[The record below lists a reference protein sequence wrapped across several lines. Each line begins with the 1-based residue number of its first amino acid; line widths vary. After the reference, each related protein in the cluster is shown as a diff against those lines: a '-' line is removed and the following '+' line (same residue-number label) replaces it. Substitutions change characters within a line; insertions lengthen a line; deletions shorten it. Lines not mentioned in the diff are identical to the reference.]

1 MRLEDMKDTFPK
13 MPEDIKNMIEKE
25 VAMQIKS
32 RQEESMDTENAR
44 QSGTPEDK
52 ENAKVIKYRKKKKD
66 AARRMLVA
74 SMVVA
79 LALATTVCAGVV
91 YQMHNEKV
99 GKYGVKTKIEG
110 QQTAETENRKVENHG
125 AETDYVELTASYLP
139 DGMVQT
145 EEGKYSFE
153 DNYME
158 GGISMVVY
166 RLPQNEKV
174 DDLLSTDVAESE
186 ELEVEGRP
194 AVYLEKVSSAAKNLY
209 VIYAEHGYML
219 EMFAFPDVTKEE
231 MIHIAEGLTV
241 VPTEKTEGDCV
252 MQLCDWNQT
261 EEAEEKGEP
270 VDSDSDREFSFDKT
284 KMENTHAI
292 GESINMEHAGID
304 NMPGL
309 TATVASVELSDNS
322 SILADGMLDAD
333 AMKAFDADGN
343 LLPMKLEYIKSGDG
357 INTTDEVV
365 KTETLPQK
373 IVYATVKYENNGT
386 ETLHDIMYNGGI
398 AFLEEKGSQ
407 MQFADYFLLSDEEKA
422 STGCDY
428 REPEQVG
435 FSQEVYLSDVTGGE
449 RNNNYINELKPG
461 ESVTV
466 HFAFKIP
473 EEKLGEMYLTL
484 SNTGGVY
491 SYDETSLAVG
501 YVDIR
506 QK

>member
-1 MRLEDMKDTFPK
+1 MRLEDRKDTFPK
-13 MPEDIKNMIEKE
+13 MPEEIKKMIEKE
-25 VAMQIKS
+25 VAVQIKS
-32 RQEESMDTENAR
+32 RQEESMNPEHTR
-44 QSGTPEDK
+44 QSGKME
-52 ENAKVIKYRKKKKD
+52 ENAKIIKYRRKKKD
-66 AARRMLVA
+66 IVRRILVA
-74 SMVVA
+74 SMVTA
-79 LALATTVCAGVV
+79 LALATTVGAGVV

-110 QQTAETENRKVENHG
+110 QQTAETENLEAK
-125 AETDYVELTASYLP
+125 TDYVELTTSYLP

-186 ELEVEGRP
+186 ELEVGGRP
-194 AVYLEKVSSAAKNLY
+194 AVYLEKVSSAAKKLY

-219 EMFAFPDVTKEE
+219 EMFAFPDVTKDE
-231 MIHIAEGLTV
+231 MIRIAEGLTV
-241 VPTEKTEGDCV
+241 APTEKTEGNCV

-309 TATVASVELSDNS
+309 TATVTSVELSDNS

-343 LLPMKLEYIKSGDG
+343 LLPMKLEYKKSGDG

-386 ETLHDIMYNGGI
+386 EILHDIMYNGGI

-422 STGCDY
+422 SIGCDY
-428 REPEQVG
+428 RELERIG

>member
-1 MRLEDMKDTFPK
+1 MRLEDIKDTFPK
-13 MPEDIKNMIEKE
+13 MPEDIKNMIENE
-25 VAMQIKS
+25 VAVQIKS
-32 RQEESMDTENAR
+32 RQEESMDPENTR
-44 QSGTPEDK
+44 QSEKTE
-52 ENAKVIKYRKKKKD
+52 ENAKIIKYRKKRKD
-66 AARRMLVA
+66 TVRRMLVA
-74 SMVVA
+74 SMAAA
-79 LALATTVCAGVV
+79 LALATTVGAGVV

-110 QQTAETENRKVENHG
+110 QQTAETENLG
-125 AETDYVELTASYLP
+125 AKTDYVELTTSYLP

-186 ELEVEGRP
+186 ELEVGGRP
-194 AVYLEKVSSAAKNLY
+194 AVYLEKVSSAAKKLY

-219 EMFAFPDVTKEE
+219 EMFAFLDVTKDE
-231 MIHIAEGLTV
+231 MIRIAEGLTV
-241 VPTEKTEGDCV
+241 VSSEKTEGNCV

-270 VDSDSDREFSFDKT
+270 VDSDSDREISFDKT

-309 TATVASVELSDNS
+309 TATVTSVELSDNS

-373 IVYATVKYENNGT
+373 IVYAAVKYENNGT

-422 STGCDY
+422 SIGCDY
-428 REPEQVG
+428 RELERVG

-461 ESVTV
+461 ESVTI

>member
-25 VAMQIKS
+25 VAVQIKS
-32 RQEESMDTENAR
+32 RQEESMDPENTR
-44 QSGTPEDK
+44 QSEK
-52 ENAKVIKYRKKKKD
+52 MEENAKIIKYRKKRKD
-66 AARRMLVA
+66 TVRRMLVA
-74 SMVVA
+74 SMVAA
-79 LALATTVCAGVV
+79 LALATTVGAGVV

-110 QQTAETENRKVENHG
+110 QQTAETENLG
-125 AETDYVELTASYLP
+125 AKTDYVELTTSYLP

-145 EEGKYSFE
+145 EEEKYSFE

-186 ELEVEGRP
+186 ELEVGGRP
-194 AVYLEKVSSAAKNLY
+194 AVYLEKVSSAAKKLY

-219 EMFAFPDVTKEE
+219 EMFAFPDVTKDE
-231 MIHIAEGLTV
+231 MIRIAEGLTV
-241 VPTEKTEGDCV
+241 VPSEKTEGNCV

-270 VDSDSDREFSFDKT
+270 VDSDSDREISFDKT

-309 TATVASVELSDNS
+309 TATVTSVELSDNS

-357 INTTDEVV
+357 LNTTDEVV

-373 IVYATVKYENNGT
+373 IVYAAVKYENNGT

-422 STGCDY
+422 SIGCDY
-428 REPEQVG
+428 RELERVG
-435 FSQEVYLSDVTGGE
+435 FSQEVYLSDVAGGE

-461 ESVTV
+461 ESVTI

>member
-1 MRLEDMKDTFPK
+1 MRLEDIKDTFPK
-13 MPEDIKNMIEKE
+13 MPEDIKNMIENE
-25 VAMQIKS
+25 VAVQIKS
-32 RQEESMDTENAR
+32 RQEESMDPENTR
-44 QSGTPEDK
+44 QSEKTE
-52 ENAKVIKYRKKKKD
+52 ENAKIIKYRKKRKD
-66 AARRMLVA
+66 TVRRMLVA
-74 SMVVA
+74 SMAAA
-79 LALATTVCAGVV
+79 LALATTVGAGVV

-110 QQTAETENRKVENHG
+110 QQTAETENLG
-125 AETDYVELTASYLP
+125 AKTDYVELTTSYLP

-186 ELEVEGRP
+186 ELEVGGRP
-194 AVYLEKVSSAAKNLY
+194 AVYLEKVSSAAKKLY

-219 EMFAFPDVTKEE
+219 EMFAFPDVTKDE
-231 MIHIAEGLTV
+231 MIRIAEGLTV
-241 VPTEKTEGDCV
+241 VPSEKTEGNCV

-270 VDSDSDREFSFDKT
+270 VDSDSAREFSFDKT

-309 TATVASVELSDNS
+309 TATVTSVELSDNS

-365 KTETLPQK
+365 ETETLPQK

-422 STGCDY
+422 SIGCDY
-428 REPEQVG
+428 RELERVG

-461 ESVTV
+461 ESVTI

>member
-1 MRLEDMKDTFPK
+1 MRLEDIKDTFPK
-13 MPEDIKNMIEKE
+13 MPEDIKNMIENE
-25 VAMQIKS
+25 VAVQIKS
-32 RQEESMDTENAR
+32 RQEESMDPENTR
-44 QSGTPEDK
+44 QSEKTE
-52 ENAKVIKYRKKKKD
+52 ENAKIIKYRKKRKD
-66 AARRMLVA
+66 TVRRMLVA
-74 SMVVA
+74 SMAAA
-79 LALATTVCAGVV
+79 LALATTVGAGVV

-110 QQTAETENRKVENHG
+110 QQTAETENLG
-125 AETDYVELTASYLP
+125 AKTDYVELTTSYLP

-186 ELEVEGRP
+186 ELEVGGRP
-194 AVYLEKVSSAAKNLY
+194 AVYLEKVSSAAKKLY

-219 EMFAFPDVTKEE
+219 EMFAFPDVTKDE
-231 MIHIAEGLTV
+231 MIRIAEGLTV
-241 VPTEKTEGDCV
+241 VPSEKTEGNCV

-309 TATVASVELSDNS
+309 TATVTSVDLSDNS

-386 ETLHDIMYNGGI
+386 ETLYDIMYNGGI

-422 STGCDY
+422 SIGCDY
-428 REPEQVG
+428 RELERVG

-461 ESVTV
+461 ESVTI

>member
-1 MRLEDMKDTFPK
+1 MRLEDIKDTFPK
-13 MPEDIKNMIEKE
+13 MPEDIKNMIENE
-25 VAMQIKS
+25 VAVQIKS
-32 RQEESMDTENAR
+32 RQEESMDPENTR
-44 QSGTPEDK
+44 QSEKTE
-52 ENAKVIKYRKKKKD
+52 ENAKIIKYRKKRKD
-66 AARRMLVA
+66 TVRRMLVA
-74 SMVVA
+74 SMAAA
-79 LALATTVCAGVV
+79 LALATTVGAGVV

-110 QQTAETENRKVENHG
+110 QQTAETENLG
-125 AETDYVELTASYLP
+125 AKTDYVELTTSYLP

-186 ELEVEGRP
+186 ELEVGGRP
-194 AVYLEKVSSAAKNLY
+194 AVYLEKVSSAAKKLY

-219 EMFAFPDVTKEE
+219 EMFAFLDVTKDE
-231 MIHIAEGLTV
+231 MIRIAEGLTV
-241 VPTEKTEGDCV
+241 VPSEKTEGNCV

-309 TATVASVELSDNS
+309 TATVTSVELSDNS

-422 STGCDY
+422 SIGCDY
-428 REPEQVG
+428 RELERVG

-461 ESVTV
+461 ESVTI

>member
-1 MRLEDMKDTFPK
+1 MRLEDRKDTFPK
-13 MPEDIKNMIEKE
+13 MPEEIKKMIEKE
-25 VAMQIKS
+25 VAVQIKS
-32 RQEESMDTENAR
+32 RQEESMNPEHTR
-44 QSGTPEDK
+44 QSGKME
-52 ENAKVIKYRKKKKD
+52 ENAKIIKYRRKKKD
-66 AARRMLVA
+66 IVRRMLVA
-74 SMVVA
+74 SMAAA
-79 LALATTVCAGVV
+79 LALATTVGAGVV

-110 QQTAETENRKVENHG
+110 QQTAETENLG
-125 AETDYVELTASYLP
+125 AKTDYVELTTSYLP

-186 ELEVEGRP
+186 ELEVGGRP
-194 AVYLEKVSSAAKNLY
+194 AVYLEKVSSAAKKLY

-219 EMFAFPDVTKEE
+219 EMFAFPDVTKDE
-231 MIHIAEGLTV
+231 MIRIAEGLTV
-241 VPTEKTEGDCV
+241 VPSEKTEGNCV

-309 TATVASVELSDNS
+309 TATVTSVELSDNS

-343 LLPMKLEYIKSGDG
+343 LLPMKLAYIKSGDG

-373 IVYATVKYENNGT
+373 IVYVAVKYENNGT

-422 STGCDY
+422 SIGCDY
-428 REPEQVG
+428 RELERVG

-461 ESVTV
+461 ESVTI

>member
-25 VAMQIKS
+25 VAVQIKS
-32 RQEESMDTENAR
+32 RQEESMDPENTR
-44 QSGTPEDK
+44 QSEK
-52 ENAKVIKYRKKKKD
+52 MEENAKIIKYRKKRKD
-66 AARRMLVA
+66 TVRRMLVA
-74 SMVVA
+74 SMVAA
-79 LALATTVCAGVV
+79 LALATTVGAGVV

-110 QQTAETENRKVENHG
+110 QQTAETENLG
-125 AETDYVELTASYLP
+125 AKTDYVELTTSYLP

-186 ELEVEGRP
+186 ELEVGGRP
-194 AVYLEKVSSAAKNLY
+194 AVYLEKVSSAAKKLY

-219 EMFAFPDVTKEE
+219 EMFAFPDVTKDE
-231 MIHIAEGLTV
+231 MIRIAEGLTV
-241 VPTEKTEGDCV
+241 APTEKTEGNCV

-309 TATVASVELSDNS
+309 TATVTSVELSDNS

-343 LLPMKLEYIKSGDG
+343 LLPMKLEYKKSGDG

-422 STGCDY
+422 SIGCDY
-428 REPEQVG
+428 RELERIG

>member
-1 MRLEDMKDTFPK
+1 MRLEDRKDTFPK
-13 MPEDIKNMIEKE
+13 MPEDIKKMIEKE
-25 VAMQIKS
+25 VAVQIKS
-32 RQEESMDTENAR
+32 RQEESMNPEHTR
-44 QSGTPEDK
+44 QSGKME
-52 ENAKVIKYRKKKKD
+52 ENAKIIKYRRKKKD
-66 AARRMLVA
+66 IVRRILVA
-74 SMVVA
+74 SMVTA
-79 LALATTVCAGVV
+79 LALATTVGAGVV

-110 QQTAETENRKVENHG
+110 QQTAETENLEAK
-125 AETDYVELTASYLP
+125 TDYVELTTSYLP

-186 ELEVEGRP
+186 ELEVGGRP
-194 AVYLEKVSSAAKNLY
+194 AVYLEKVSSAAKKLY

-219 EMFAFPDVTKEE
+219 EMFAFPDVTKDE
-231 MIHIAEGLTV
+231 MIRIAEGLTV
-241 VPTEKTEGDCV
+241 APTEKTEGNCV

-309 TATVASVELSDNS
+309 TATVTSVELSDNS

-343 LLPMKLEYIKSGDG
+343 LLPMKLEYKKSGDG

-422 STGCDY
+422 SIGCDY
-428 REPEQVG
+428 RELERIG

>member
-1 MRLEDMKDTFPK
+1 
-13 MPEDIKNMIEKE
+13 
-25 VAMQIKS
+25 
-32 RQEESMDTENAR
+32 
-44 QSGTPEDK
+44 
-52 ENAKVIKYRKKKKD
+52 
-66 AARRMLVA
+66 MLIA
-74 SMVVA
+74 SMAAA

-110 QQTAETENRKVENHG
+110 QQTAETENRKVGNHG
-125 AETDYVELTASYLP
+125 AETDYVELKASYLP

-186 ELEVEGRP
+186 ELEVGGRP

-209 VIYAEHGYML
+209 VIYAEHDYML
-219 EMFAFPDVTKEE
+219 EMFAFPDVTKDE
-231 MIHIAEGLTV
+231 MIRIAEGLTV
-241 VPTEKTEGDCV
+241 VPTEKTDGDCV

-309 TATVASVELSDNS
+309 TATDTSVELSDNS

-386 ETLHDIMYNGGI
+386 GTLHDIMYNGGI

-407 MQFADYFLLSDEEKA
+407 MQFADYFLLPDEEKA
-422 STGCDY
+422 SIGCDY
-428 REPEQVG
+428 RVPEQVG

-473 EEKLGEMYLTL
+473 EEKLGEMYLT
-484 SNTGGVY
+484 
-491 SYDETSLAVG
+491 
-501 YVDIR
+501 
-506 QK
+506 

>member
-1 MRLEDMKDTFPK
+1 MRLEDRKDTFPK
-13 MPEDIKNMIEKE
+13 MPEEIKKMIEKE
-25 VAMQIKS
+25 VAVQIKS
-32 RQEESMDTENAR
+32 RQEESMDPEHTR
-44 QSGTPEDK
+44 QSGKME
-52 ENAKVIKYRKKKKD
+52 ENAKIIKYRRKKKD
-66 AARRMLVA
+66 IVRRILVA
-74 SMVVA
+74 SMVTA
-79 LALATTVCAGVV
+79 LALATTVGAGVV

-110 QQTAETENRKVENHG
+110 QQTAETENLG
-125 AETDYVELTASYLP
+125 AKTDYVELTTSYLP

-186 ELEVEGRP
+186 ELEVGGRP
-194 AVYLEKVSSAAKNLY
+194 AVYLEKVSSAAKKLY

-219 EMFAFPDVTKEE
+219 EMFAFPDVTKDE
-231 MIHIAEGLTV
+231 MIRIAEGLTV
-241 VPTEKTEGDCV
+241 APTEKTEGNCV

-309 TATVASVELSDNS
+309 TATVTSVELSDNS

-343 LLPMKLEYIKSGDG
+343 LLPMKLEYKKSGDG

-422 STGCDY
+422 SIGCDY
-428 REPEQVG
+428 RELERIG

>member
-1 MRLEDMKDTFPK
+1 MRLEDIKDTFPK
-13 MPEDIKNMIEKE
+13 MPEDIKNMIENE
-25 VAMQIKS
+25 VAVQIKS
-32 RQEESMDTENAR
+32 RQEESMDPENTR
-44 QSGTPEDK
+44 QSEKTE
-52 ENAKVIKYRKKKKD
+52 ENAKIIKYRKKRKD
-66 AARRMLVA
+66 TVRRMLVA
-74 SMVVA
+74 SMAAA
-79 LALATTVCAGVV
+79 LALATTVGAGVV

-110 QQTAETENRKVENHG
+110 QQTAETENLG
-125 AETDYVELTASYLP
+125 AKTDYVELTTSYLP

-186 ELEVEGRP
+186 ELEVGGRP
-194 AVYLEKVSSAAKNLY
+194 AVYLEKVSSAAKKLY

-219 EMFAFPDVTKEE
+219 EMFAFPDVTKDE
-231 MIHIAEGLTV
+231 MIRIAEGLTV
-241 VPTEKTEGDCV
+241 VPSEKTEGNCV

-309 TATVASVELSDNS
+309 TATVTSVELSDNS

-365 KTETLPQK
+365 ETETLPQK

-422 STGCDY
+422 SIGCDY
-428 REPEQVG
+428 RELERVG

-461 ESVTV
+461 ESVTI

>member
-1 MRLEDMKDTFPK
+1 MRLEDRKDTFPK

-25 VAMQIKS
+25 VAVQIKS
-32 RQEESMDTENAR
+32 RQEESMNPENTR
-44 QSGTPEDK
+44 QSGKTE
-52 ENAKVIKYRKKKKD
+52 ENAKIIKYRKKKKD
-66 AARRMLVA
+66 TVRRMLVA
-74 SMVVA
+74 SMVAA
-79 LALATTVCAGVV
+79 LALATTVGAGVV

-110 QQTAETENRKVENHG
+110 QQTTETENLG
-125 AETDYVELTASYLP
+125 AKTDYVELTTSYLP

-166 RLPQNEKV
+166 RLPQNGKV

-186 ELEVEGRP
+186 ELEVGGRP
-194 AVYLEKVSSAAKNLY
+194 AVYLEKVSSAAKKLY

-219 EMFAFPDVTKEE
+219 EMFAFPDVTKDE
-231 MIHIAEGLTV
+231 MIRIAEGLSV
-241 VPTEKTEGDCV
+241 VPTEKTEGNGV

-270 VDSDSDREFSFDKT
+270 VDSDSDREFLFDKT

-309 TATVASVELSDNS
+309 TATVTSVELSDNS

-333 AMKAFDADGN
+333 ARKAFDADGN

-422 STGCDY
+422 SIGCDY
-428 REPEQVG
+428 RELERVG

-461 ESVTV
+461 ESVTI

>member
-1 MRLEDMKDTFPK
+1 MRLEDRKDTFPK
-13 MPEDIKNMIEKE
+13 MPEEIKKMIEKE
-25 VAMQIKS
+25 VAVQIKS
-32 RQEESMDTENAR
+32 RQEESMNPEHTR
-44 QSGTPEDK
+44 QSRKME
-52 ENAKVIKYRKKKKD
+52 ENAKIIKYRRKKKD
-66 AARRMLVA
+66 IVRRILVA
-74 SMVVA
+74 SMVTA
-79 LALATTVCAGVV
+79 LALATTVGAGVV

-110 QQTAETENRKVENHG
+110 QQTAETENLEAK
-125 AETDYVELTASYLP
+125 TDYVELTTSYLP

-186 ELEVEGRP
+186 ELEVGGRP
-194 AVYLEKVSSAAKNLY
+194 AVYLEKVSSAAKKLY

-219 EMFAFPDVTKEE
+219 EMFAFPDVTKDE
-231 MIHIAEGLTV
+231 MIRIAEGLTV
-241 VPTEKTEGDCV
+241 APTEKTEGNCV

-309 TATVASVELSDNS
+309 TATVTSVELSDNS

-343 LLPMKLEYIKSGDG
+343 LLPMKLEYKKSGDG

-422 STGCDY
+422 SIGCDY
-428 REPEQVG
+428 RELERIG

>member
-1 MRLEDMKDTFPK
+1 MRLEDRKDTFPK
-13 MPEDIKNMIEKE
+13 MPEEIKKMIEKE
-25 VAMQIKS
+25 VAVQIKS
-32 RQEESMDTENAR
+32 RQEESMNPEHTR
-44 QSGTPEDK
+44 QSGKME
-52 ENAKVIKYRKKKKD
+52 ENAKIIKYRRKKKD
-66 AARRMLVA
+66 IVRRILVA
-74 SMVVA
+74 SMVTA
-79 LALATTVCAGVV
+79 LALATTVGAGVV
-91 YQMHNEKV
+91 YQIHNEKV

-110 QQTAETENRKVENHG
+110 QQTAETENLEAK
-125 AETDYVELTASYLP
+125 TDYVELTTSYLP

-186 ELEVEGRP
+186 ELEVGGRP
-194 AVYLEKVSSAAKNLY
+194 AVYLEKVSSAAKKLY

-219 EMFAFPDVTKEE
+219 EMFAFPDVTKDE
-231 MIHIAEGLTV
+231 MIRIAEGLTV
-241 VPTEKTEGDCV
+241 APTEKTEGNCV

-309 TATVASVELSDNS
+309 TATVTSVELSDNS

-343 LLPMKLEYIKSGDG
+343 LLPMKLEYKKSGDG

-422 STGCDY
+422 SIGCDY
-428 REPEQVG
+428 RELERIG

>member
-1 MRLEDMKDTFPK
+1 MRLEDIKDTFPK
-13 MPEDIKNMIEKE
+13 MPEDIKNMIENE
-25 VAMQIKS
+25 VAVQIKS
-32 RQEESMDTENAR
+32 RQEESMDPENTR
-44 QSGTPEDK
+44 QSEKTE
-52 ENAKVIKYRKKKKD
+52 ENAKIIKYRKKRKD
-66 AARRMLVA
+66 TVRRMLVA
-74 SMVVA
+74 SMAAA
-79 LALATTVCAGVV
+79 LALATTVGAGVV

-110 QQTAETENRKVENHG
+110 QQTAETENLG
-125 AETDYVELTASYLP
+125 AKTDYVELTTSYLP

-166 RLPQNEKV
+166 CLPQNEKV

-186 ELEVEGRP
+186 ELEVGGRP
-194 AVYLEKVSSAAKNLY
+194 AVYLEKVSSAAKKLY

-219 EMFAFPDVTKEE
+219 EMFAFPDVTKDE
-231 MIHIAEGLTV
+231 MIRIAEGLTV
-241 VPTEKTEGDCV
+241 VPTEKTEGNCV

-309 TATVASVELSDNS
+309 TATVTSVELSDNS

-373 IVYATVKYENNGT
+373 IVYAAVKYENNGT

-422 STGCDY
+422 SIGCDY
-428 REPEQVG
+428 RELERVG

-461 ESVTV
+461 ESVTI

>member
-1 MRLEDMKDTFPK
+1 MRLEDIKDTFPK
-13 MPEDIKNMIEKE
+13 MPEDIKNMIENE
-25 VAMQIKS
+25 VAVQIKS
-32 RQEESMDTENAR
+32 RQEESMDPENTR
-44 QSGTPEDK
+44 QSEKTE
-52 ENAKVIKYRKKKKD
+52 ENAKIIKYRKKRKD
-66 AARRMLVA
+66 TVRRMLVA
-74 SMVVA
+74 SMAAA
-79 LALATTVCAGVV
+79 LALATTVGAGVV

-110 QQTAETENRKVENHG
+110 QQTAETENLG
-125 AETDYVELTASYLP
+125 AKTDYVELTTSYLP

-186 ELEVEGRP
+186 ELEVGGRP
-194 AVYLEKVSSAAKNLY
+194 AVYLEKVSSAAKKLY

-219 EMFAFPDVTKEE
+219 EMFAFPDVTKDE
-231 MIHIAEGLTV
+231 MIRIAEGLTV
-241 VPTEKTEGDCV
+241 VPSKKTEGNCV

-309 TATVASVELSDNS
+309 TATVTSVELSDNS

-365 KTETLPQK
+365 ETETLPQK

-422 STGCDY
+422 SIGCDY
-428 REPEQVG
+428 RELERVG

-461 ESVTV
+461 ESVTI

>member
-1 MRLEDMKDTFPK
+1 MRLEDRKDTFPK

-25 VAMQIKS
+25 VAVQIKS
-32 RQEESMDTENAR
+32 RQEESMNPENTR
-44 QSGTPEDK
+44 QSGKTE
-52 ENAKVIKYRKKKKD
+52 ENAKIIKYRKKKKD
-66 AARRMLVA
+66 TVRRMLVA
-74 SMVVA
+74 SMVAA
-79 LALATTVCAGVV
+79 LALATTVGAGVV

-110 QQTAETENRKVENHG
+110 QQTAETENLG
-125 AETDYVELTASYLP
+125 AKTDYVELTTSYLP

-186 ELEVEGRP
+186 ELEVGGRP
-194 AVYLEKVSSAAKNLY
+194 AVYLEKVSSAAKKLY

-219 EMFAFPDVTKEE
+219 EMFAFPDVTKDE
-231 MIHIAEGLTV
+231 MIRIAEGLSV
-241 VPTEKTEGDCV
+241 IPTEKTEGNCV

-309 TATVASVELSDNS
+309 TATVTSVELSDNS

-333 AMKAFDADGN
+333 ARKAFDADGN
-343 LLPMKLEYIKSGDG
+343 LLPMKLEYKKSGDG

-422 STGCDY
+422 SIGCDY
-428 REPEQVG
+428 RELERVG

-461 ESVTV
+461 ESVTI

>member
-25 VAMQIKS
+25 VAVQIKS
-32 RQEESMDTENAR
+32 RQEESMDPENTR
-44 QSGTPEDK
+44 QSEKTE
-52 ENAKVIKYRKKKKD
+52 ENTKIIKYRKKRKD
-66 AARRMLVA
+66 TVRRMLVA
-74 SMVVA
+74 SMAAA
-79 LALATTVCAGVV
+79 LALATTVGAGVV

-110 QQTAETENRKVENHG
+110 QQTAETENLG
-125 AETDYVELTASYLP
+125 AKTDYVELTASYLP

-186 ELEVEGRP
+186 ELEVGGRP
-194 AVYLEKVSSAAKNLY
+194 AVYLEKVSSAAKKLY
-209 VIYAEHGYML
+209 VIYAEHGYIL
-219 EMFAFPDVTKEE
+219 EMFAFPDVTKDE
-231 MIHIAEGLTV
+231 MIRIAEGFTV
-241 VPTEKTEGDCV
+241 VPTEKTEGNCV

-292 GESINMEHAGID
+292 GESIDMEHAGID

-309 TATVASVELSDNS
+309 TATVTSVELSDNS

-343 LLPMKLEYIKSGDG
+343 LLPMKLEYKKSGDG

-422 STGCDY
+422 SIDCDY
-428 REPEQVG
+428 RELERVG

-461 ESVTV
+461 ESVTI

>member
-1 MRLEDMKDTFPK
+1 MRLEDRKDTFPK
-13 MPEDIKNMIEKE
+13 MPEEIKKMIEKE
-25 VAMQIKS
+25 VAVQIKS
-32 RQEESMDTENAR
+32 RQEESMDPEHTR
-44 QSGTPEDK
+44 QSGKME
-52 ENAKVIKYRKKKKD
+52 ENAKIIKYRRKKKD
-66 AARRMLVA
+66 IVRRILVA
-74 SMVVA
+74 SMVTA
-79 LALATTVCAGVV
+79 LALATTVGAGVV

-110 QQTAETENRKVENHG
+110 QQTAETENLEAK
-125 AETDYVELTASYLP
+125 TDYVELTTSYLP

-186 ELEVEGRP
+186 ELEVGGRP
-194 AVYLEKVSSAAKNLY
+194 AVYLEKVSSAAKKLY

-219 EMFAFPDVTKEE
+219 EMFAFPDVTKDE
-231 MIHIAEGLTV
+231 MIRIAEGLTV
-241 VPTEKTEGDCV
+241 APTEKTEGNCV

-270 VDSDSDREFSFDKT
+270 VDSDSDREFSFDIT

-309 TATVASVELSDNS
+309 TATVTSVELSDNS

-373 IVYATVKYENNGT
+373 IIYATVKYENNGT

-407 MQFADYFLLSDEEKA
+407 MQFADYFRLSDEEKA
-422 STGCDY
+422 SMGCDY
-428 REPEQVG
+428 RELERVG

>member
-1 MRLEDMKDTFPK
+1 MRLEDIKDTFPK
-13 MPEDIKNMIEKE
+13 MPEDIKNMIENE
-25 VAMQIKS
+25 VAVQIKS
-32 RQEESMDTENAR
+32 RQEESMDPENTR
-44 QSGTPEDK
+44 QSEKTE
-52 ENAKVIKYRKKKKD
+52 ENAKIIKYRKKRKD
-66 AARRMLVA
+66 TVRRMLVA
-74 SMVVA
+74 SMAAA
-79 LALATTVCAGVV
+79 LALATTVGAGVV

-110 QQTAETENRKVENHG
+110 QQTAETENLG
-125 AETDYVELTASYLP
+125 AKTDYVELTTSYLP

-186 ELEVEGRP
+186 ELEVGGRP
-194 AVYLEKVSSAAKNLY
+194 AVYLEKVSSAAKKLY

-219 EMFAFPDVTKEE
+219 EMFAFLDVTKDE
-231 MIHIAEGLTV
+231 MIRIAEGLTV
-241 VPTEKTEGDCV
+241 VPSEKTEGNCV

-270 VDSDSDREFSFDKT
+270 VDSDSDREISFDKT

-309 TATVASVELSDNS
+309 TATVTSVELSDNS

-365 KTETLPQK
+365 ETETLPQK

-422 STGCDY
+422 SIGCDY
-428 REPEQVG
+428 RELERVG

-461 ESVTV
+461 ESVTI

>member
-1 MRLEDMKDTFPK
+1 M
-13 MPEDIKNMIEKE
+13 
-25 VAMQIKS
+25 
-32 RQEESMDTENAR
+32 
-44 QSGTPEDK
+44 
-52 ENAKVIKYRKKKKD
+52 
-66 AARRMLVA
+66 
-74 SMVVA
+74 
-79 LALATTVCAGVV
+79 
-91 YQMHNEKV
+91 
-99 GKYGVKTKIEG
+99 
-110 QQTAETENRKVENHG
+110 
-125 AETDYVELTASYLP
+125 
-139 DGMVQT
+139 
-145 EEGKYSFE
+145 
-153 DNYME
+153 
-158 GGISMVVY
+158 
-166 RLPQNEKV
+166 
-174 DDLLSTDVAESE
+174 
-186 ELEVEGRP
+186 
-194 AVYLEKVSSAAKNLY
+194 
-209 VIYAEHGYML
+209 IYAEHGYML
-219 EMFAFPDVTKEE
+219 EMFAFPDVTKDE
-231 MIHIAEGLTV
+231 MIRIAEGLTV
-241 VPTEKTEGDCV
+241 VPTEKTEGNCV

-309 TATVASVELSDNS
+309 TATVTSVELSDNS

-422 STGCDY
+422 SIDCDY
-428 REPEQVG
+428 RELERVG

-461 ESVTV
+461 ESVTI

>member
-25 VAMQIKS
+25 VAVQIKS
-32 RQEESMDTENAR
+32 RQEESMDPENTR
-44 QSGTPEDK
+44 QSEKTE
-52 ENAKVIKYRKKKKD
+52 ENTKIIKYRKKRKD
-66 AARRMLVA
+66 TVRRMLVA
-74 SMVVA
+74 SMAAA
-79 LALATTVCAGVV
+79 LALATTVGAGVV

-110 QQTAETENRKVENHG
+110 QQTAETENLG
-125 AETDYVELTASYLP
+125 AKTDYVELTTSYLP

-158 GGISMVVY
+158 GGISMAVY

-174 DDLLSTDVAESE
+174 DDLFSTDVAESE
-186 ELEVEGRP
+186 ELEVGGRP
-194 AVYLEKVSSAAKNLY
+194 AVYLEKVSSAAKKLY

-219 EMFAFPDVTKEE
+219 EMFAFPDVTKDE
-231 MIHIAEGLTV
+231 MIRIAEGLTV
-241 VPTEKTEGDCV
+241 VPTEKTEGNCV

-309 TATVASVELSDNS
+309 TATVTSVELSDNS

-422 STGCDY
+422 SIGCDY
-428 REPEQVG
+428 RELERVG

-491 SYDETSLAVG
+491 SYDETSLAAG

>member
-1 MRLEDMKDTFPK
+1 MRLEDIKDTFPK

-25 VAMQIKS
+25 VAVQIKS
-32 RQEESMDTENAR
+32 RQEESMDQENTR
-44 QSGTPEDK
+44 QSEKTE
-52 ENAKVIKYRKKKKD
+52 ENAKIIKYRKKRKD
-66 AARRMLVA
+66 TVRRMLVA
-74 SMVVA
+74 SMAAA
-79 LALATTVCAGVV
+79 LALATTVGAGVV

-110 QQTAETENRKVENHG
+110 QQTAETENLG
-125 AETDYVELTASYLP
+125 AKTDYVELTTSYLP

-186 ELEVEGRP
+186 ELEVGGRP
-194 AVYLEKVSSAAKNLY
+194 AVYLEKVSSAAKKLY

-219 EMFAFPDVTKEE
+219 EMFAFLDVTKDE
-231 MIHIAEGLTV
+231 MIRIAEGLTV
-241 VPTEKTEGDCV
+241 VPSEKTEGNCV

-270 VDSDSDREFSFDKT
+270 VDSDSDREISFDKT

-309 TATVASVELSDNS
+309 TATVTLVELSDNS

-373 IVYATVKYENNGT
+373 IVYAAVKYENNGT

-422 STGCDY
+422 SIGCDY
-428 REPEQVG
+428 RELERVG

-461 ESVTV
+461 ESVTI

>member
-1 MRLEDMKDTFPK
+1 MRLEDIKDTFPK
-13 MPEDIKNMIEKE
+13 MPEDIKNMIENE
-25 VAMQIKS
+25 VAVQIKS
-32 RQEESMDTENAR
+32 RQEESMDPENTR
-44 QSGTPEDK
+44 QSEKTE
-52 ENAKVIKYRKKKKD
+52 ENAKIIKYRKKRKD
-66 AARRMLVA
+66 TVRRMLVA
-74 SMVVA
+74 SMAAA
-79 LALATTVCAGVV
+79 LALATTVGAGVV

-110 QQTAETENRKVENHG
+110 QQTAETENLG
-125 AETDYVELTASYLP
+125 AKTDYVELTTSYLP

-186 ELEVEGRP
+186 ELEVGGRP
-194 AVYLEKVSSAAKNLY
+194 AVYLEKVSSAAKKLY

-219 EMFAFPDVTKEE
+219 EMFAFPAVTKDE
-231 MIHIAEGLTV
+231 MIRIAEGLTV
-241 VPTEKTEGDCV
+241 VPTEKTEGNCV

-309 TATVASVELSDNS
+309 TATVTSVELSDNS

-422 STGCDY
+422 SIGCDY
-428 REPEQVG
+428 RELERVG

-461 ESVTV
+461 ESVTI

-491 SYDETSLAVG
+491 GYDETSLAVG

>member
-1 MRLEDMKDTFPK
+1 MRLEDIKDTFPK

-25 VAMQIKS
+25 VAVQIKS
-32 RQEESMDTENAR
+32 RQEESMDPENTR
-44 QSGTPEDK
+44 QSGKTE
-52 ENAKVIKYRKKKKD
+52 ENAKIIKYRKKKKD
-66 AARRMLVA
+66 TVRRMLVA
-74 SMVVA
+74 SMVAA
-79 LALATTVCAGVV
+79 LALATTVGAGVV

-110 QQTAETENRKVENHG
+110 QQTAETENLG
-125 AETDYVELTASYLP
+125 AKTDYVELTTSYLP

-186 ELEVEGRP
+186 ELEVGGRP
-194 AVYLEKVSSAAKNLY
+194 AVYLEKVSSAAKKLY

-219 EMFAFPDVTKEE
+219 EMFAFPDVTKDE
-231 MIHIAEGLTV
+231 MIRIAEGLTV
-241 VPTEKTEGDCV
+241 VPTEKTEGNCV

-270 VDSDSDREFSFDKT
+270 VDSDSDREISFDKT

-309 TATVASVELSDNS
+309 TATVTSVELSDNS
-322 SILADGMLDAD
+322 SILADGMLDDD
-333 AMKAFDADGN
+333 ARKAFDADGN

-422 STGCDY
+422 SIGCDY
-428 REPEQVG
+428 RELERVG

-461 ESVTV
+461 ESVTI

>member
-1 MRLEDMKDTFPK
+1 MRLEDRKDTFPK
-13 MPEDIKNMIEKE
+13 MPEEIKKMIEKE
-25 VAMQIKS
+25 VAVQIKS
-32 RQEESMDTENAR
+32 RQEESMNPEHTR
-44 QSGTPEDK
+44 QSGKME
-52 ENAKVIKYRKKKKD
+52 ENAKIIKYRRKKKD
-66 AARRMLVA
+66 IVRRILVA
-74 SMVVA
+74 SMVTA
-79 LALATTVCAGVV
+79 LALATTVGAGVV

-110 QQTAETENRKVENHG
+110 QQTAETENLEAK
-125 AETDYVELTASYLP
+125 TDYVELTTSYLP

-186 ELEVEGRP
+186 ELEVGGRP
-194 AVYLEKVSSAAKNLY
+194 AVYLEKVSSAAKKLY

-219 EMFAFPDVTKEE
+219 EMFAFPDVTKDE
-231 MIHIAEGLTV
+231 MIRIAEGLTV
-241 VPTEKTEGDCV
+241 APTEKTEGNCV

-309 TATVASVELSDNS
+309 TATVTSVELSDNS

-343 LLPMKLEYIKSGDG
+343 LLPMKLEYKKSGDG

-386 ETLHDIMYNGGI
+386 EILHDIMYNGGI

-422 STGCDY
+422 SIGCDY
-428 REPEQVG
+428 RELERIG

-461 ESVTV
+461 EGVTV